1 MKSAE
6 ARVLRFLHAAG
17 LHESWI
23 SRRTLMN
30 TEDLLPGDEKA
41 LPALRSRGLIEESG
55 SQAAY
60 RISETGPKAIGVG
73 KS

>member
-17 LHESWI
+17 IHESWT
-23 SRRTLMN
+23 SRETILN

-41 LPALRSRGLIEESG
+41 LPVLRSRGLVEERSP
-55 SQAAY
+55 QAAY
-60 RISETGPKAIGVG
+60 RISEAGLKAIGVG